1 MLLQCNSIGHVIHQ
15 RISPVHVLN
24 LLTRC
29 SKYKNRIRVL
39 AFASPPVMDS
49 ETSVLCQPFI
59 TTVVTNFDVI
69 PRAPIANIVHLQLYL
84 AELDEVGDKMMW
96 KRYSGTQFIFLIYF
110 V

>member
-1 MLLQCNSIGHVIHQ
+1 MLIHCDSIGHVLI
-15 RISPVHVLN
+15 
-24 LLTRC
+24 LLTCCFR
-29 SKYKNRIRVL
+29 YKNRVRVL
-39 AFASPPVMDS
+39 AFASPPVMDW

-69 PRAPIANIVHLQLYL
+69 PRASIANIVRRQLFL
-84 AELDEVGDKMMW
+84 AELDEVGDRVMC

>member
-1 MLLQCNSIGHVIHQ
+1 MQLFHVIHQ